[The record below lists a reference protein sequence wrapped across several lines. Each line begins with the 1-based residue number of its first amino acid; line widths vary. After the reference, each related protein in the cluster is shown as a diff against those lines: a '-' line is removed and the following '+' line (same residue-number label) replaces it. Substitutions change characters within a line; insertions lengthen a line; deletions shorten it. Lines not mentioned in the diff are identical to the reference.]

1 MNMFDTPT
9 NEIGDLNQ
17 DLVLKTS
24 GTVRVQRGSTFIDLL
39 KKIEDLEQRIERIEQ
54 LSSQS

>member
-24 GTVRVQRGSTFIDLL
+24 GTIRVQRGSTFIDLL
-39 KKIEDLEQRIERIEQ
+39 KKIEDLEQRVEQ
-54 LSSQS
+54 LSSRS

>member
-9 NEIGDLNQ
+9 NEIGNLNQ